1 MECQAGPPPFGL
13 LDSGPMSETVDTARQ
28 ELLRTVAA
36 GTAGVVGEAFLQR
49 LVQAVGETFGGGV
62 CWISELNETGE
73 RARSL
78 ASWPPEALPAGFEYR
93 LEGTPCQAL
102 HQRTVVSYETGV
114 SPAFPEDP
122 FLIEHGL
129 DGYLAVTC
137 PRGDGHPI
145 GYLAVTTQEA
155 LEARPDELAA
165 LQIFAARIGAE
176 LERRKQ
182 ESRLREREAAL
193 IASRAKVLE
202 AAD

>member
-1 MECQAGPPPFGL
+1 
-13 LDSGPMSETVDTARQ
+13 MSETVDTARQ
-28 ELLRTVAA
+28 DLLRTVAA

-62 CWISELNETGE
+62 CWISELSDSGQT
-73 RARSL
+73 ARSL
-78 ASWPPEALPAGFEYR
+78 ASWPPEALPAGREYK
-93 LEGTPCQAL
+93 LQGTPCQLL
-102 HQRTVVSYETGV
+102 HERTVVGYESGV

-137 PRGDGHPI
+137 PRGDGRPI

-155 LEARPDELAA
+155 LDARPDELAA

-182 ESRLREREAAL
+182 ESRLREREGAL

-202 AAD
+202 AADERA